1 MFLVVSYD
9 MPDDRRRTRLH
20 RQLKGFG
27 TRVQYSVFECILDER
42 DVARLQALVHSVI
55 QRGQDH
61 VRYYRL
67 CEACVQRIQVLGG
80 AVTQV
85 ERTHIV

>member
-9 MPDDRRRTRLH
+9 IPDDRRRTRLH

-42 DVARLQALVHSVI
+42 DMARLQAIVQRLI
-55 QRGQDH
+55 TRGQDH
-61 VRYYRL
+61 IRYYRL
-67 CEACVQRIQVLGG
+67 CEACVQRVQALGG
-80 AVTQV
+80 TVTQA
-85 ERTHIV
+85 ERTHVV